1 MTTDRPTHAGGEGL
15 PAEPALDPAPGFGL
29 HQWPRQQIDRRGCT
43 GNIAPARIRTRN
55 AEGKIER
62 PRNPC
67 RINTGCFAPGS
78 ENLRHIAPPHRNFR
92 GRRMR
97 ILVVVQGER
106 FGVGGER
113 ACRTNRPGC
122 AQGRQGIVGC
132 LRNLS
137 HGIFWPLRVHRLADA
152 ATRRIVEGFPRGLGT
167 VECSE
172 HEGDGVLAV
181 GGDRACASCVEKIGI
196 GVRTREEANIYLI
209 GDRGTPIHQTFQR
222 VFVFVVGVAHHF
234 TLTGISK
241 PALVCLMPRLPN
253 NLRNGDGDIRE
264 RVWRAHRSIIS
275 RVSKKRA
282 VIRYEVCPR
291 CAERFLRTFFMTI
304 VKNIIKVMMVVR
316 KPIPR
321 SHRLRLL
328 VAMTR
333 GLAPAGSMPLHSKAW
348 YSTSEPQPARMNKP
362 NPMIRKIA
370 ATIPMICTVFF
381 IVITLSFR
389 KRKAGVTW

>member
-1 MTTDRPTHAGGEGL
+1 
-15 PAEPALDPAPGFGL
+15 
-29 HQWPRQQIDRRGCT
+29 
-43 GNIAPARIRTRN
+43 
-55 AEGKIER
+55 
-62 PRNPC
+62 
-67 RINTGCFAPGS
+67 
-78 ENLRHIAPPHRNFR
+78 
-92 GRRMR
+92 MR

-122 AQGRQGIVGC
+122 AQRRQGIVGC

-137 HGIFWPLRVHRLADA
+137 RGIVWALRVHRLADA
-152 ATRRIVEGFPRGLGT
+152 ATGRIVEGFPRGLGT
-167 VECSE
+167 VECGE

-209 GDRGTPIHQTFQR
+209 GNRGAPIHQTFQR

-253 NLRNGDGDIRE
+253 NLRNGDGDIGE

-275 RVSKKRA
+275 RVSKNRA

-291 CAERFLRTFFMTI
+291 CAERFLRAFLMTI
-304 VKNIIKVMMVVR
+304 MKNIIKVMMVVR
-316 KPIPR
+316 KPTHKTLTAR
-321 SHRLRLL
+321 
-328 VAMTR
+328 VAAACVR
-333 GLAPAGSMPLHSKAW
+333 GLDPLGWMPLHSKAW
-348 YSTSEPQPARMNKP
+348 YSTTAPQPARMN
-362 NPMIRKIA
+362 NPIPRMRNSAAIAPTIRA
-370 ATIPMICTVFF
+370 VFM
-381 IVITLSFR
+381 LSP
-389 KRKAGVTW
+389 